1 MHFYKTLILLLFISF
16 TSVYGQNNYT
26 VNIRYDKKHAALDSV
41 ITRQLMEEEEIEPG
55 DVYEGLYGNWSDTKV
70 NPYGMDIINMKD
82 SFNINLS
89 QYYPPCLGQVTSPFG
104 VRHRGF
110 HNGIDLRVHVGDTIR
125 AAFSGRVRVRRYNR
139 GGYGYFIVLR
149 HHSGLE
155 TIYGHL
161 SKFLVGP
168 NQEIKAG
175 EPIALGGN
183 TGHSTGPHLHFETR
197 IYGNPINPAKLFSFE
212 DYVPLRNVYRV
223 IKSKTFEE
231 RIRYAGGYYGG
242 VRLSPN
248 DEGSGKYTKGSYA
261 RVKYYTVRK
270 GDVLGAIARKGGLS
284 VKQLCRLNNIT
295 TSTKIRPGQRL
306 RLS

>member
-1 MHFYKTLILLLFISF
+1 MHFYRTLILLIFISF
-16 TSVYGQNNYT
+16 TSVYGQRNYS

-41 ITRQLMEEEEIEPG
+41 ITRQLMEEEDIETG

-70 NPYGMDIINMKD
+70 NPYGMDIVHMRD
-82 SFNINLS
+82 SFSINLS
-89 QYYPPCLGQVTSPFG
+89 GYYPPCLGHVTSPFG
-104 VRHRGF
+104 PRHRKF
-110 HNGIDLRVHVGDTIR
+110 HNGIDLRVRVGDTIH
-125 AAFSGRVRVRRYNR
+125 AAFSGRVRVCRYNR
-139 GGYGYFIVLR
+139 GGYGYFVVLR
-149 HHSGLE
+149 HHGGLE

-168 NQEIKAG
+168 NQEVKAG

-212 DYVPLRNVYRV
+212 DYVPLKRVYHV

-231 RIRYAGGYYGG
+231 RIRFSGGYYGG
-242 VRLSPN
+242 VKLSPDN
-248 DEGSGKYTKGSYA
+248 GGSENYKKDSYA
-261 RVKYYTVRK
+261 QIKYYKVHK
-270 GDVLGAIARKGGLS
+270 GDALYTIAKKSGLS
-284 VKQLCRLNNIT
+284 VKKLCLLNNIKP
-295 TSTKIRPGQRL
+295 SSKIHAGQRL